1 MDNPMGH
8 RTSAS
13 LPASLPAP
21 LPAPLQCARRRWR
34 ARGLAPYI
42 VLALLMV
49 LLGLANYSLLGWP
62 LWSGVGAALIAGLG
76 AWLDRRWQP
85 SDRALCALL
94 DARYPQLQD
103 SSALLLE
110 SPESLPPLARLQQ
123 QRTCAALEQLMA
135 GGALQ
140 HFQPQGWRPAIR
152 LTLVLCLAVLLAP
165 VMVSIS
171 ELLVDKPGSAQG
183 ETIPSTQT
191 DEADMPDTIRI
202 RSAQVLVT
210 PPMYTGLPEQQQAL
224 QVSAPENARA
234 QWSVIL
240 SGPAQE
246 LQMQAADAEF
256 DFQPQGEVPTSKW
269 VLERQLTESDFYQL
283 AVTRNGREMLLPAIH
298 NIEVTPDR
306 APQFDFS
313 LPRDSLTLVNSG
325 LASGDAALRVVVTV
339 EDDFHVGDTA
349 LVVTLASGN
358 GENVRFRNERIPL
371 QPVSAD
377 GPRQRFEFQVPV
389 ERFAIEPG
397 DELYWFLETSDN
409 RAPTANVASS
419 QRFILRWQ
427 QEEIFGLSD
436 AEGMAIKVM
445 PEYFRSQRQLIIDT
459 QALLADQ
466 PEISPDEF
474 SKRAESL
481 AHEQNLLRMRYGK
494 FLGEEDSAMEQHD
507 DAGMAPDEPG
517 HEKGHGHSGPGHD
530 SHGDGE
536 SGRHAG
542 ESSGPQQESTR
553 FGDAAG
559 IVASAGHQHDNSE
572 HATLFDPQT
581 KELLRSAL
589 NAMWSSWREL
599 SIVEPQAS
607 LPHQHRALRFIK
619 EVQQASRIYLQRVGF
634 EPPPIDEERRLTG
647 ERDEVAPPPVAAS
660 FDDPDRTRLESTLR
674 SLLAGDIPAEEDIA
688 ALPALLQAA
697 KQSAPQ
703 RVRKHL
709 EVSKALRR
717 FRQDPTCIQ
726 CRRELQA
733 QLYQLLP
740 SPAAAPSL
748 PATGDSNGSY
758 ADWMR
763 AANTRN
769 GQAEQSGETP

>member
-1 MDNPMGH
+1 MGNPMAHGP
-8 RTSAS
+8 SA
-13 LPASLPAP
+13 PLPAP
-21 LPAPLQCARRRWR
+21 LPAPLHCARRRWR
-34 ARGLAPYI
+34 ARGLTPYI

-49 LLGLANYSLLGWP
+49 LLGLGSYSLLGWP
-62 LWSGVGAALIAGLG
+62 LWGGVGAALITGLG

-103 SSALLLE
+103 STALLLE
-110 SPESLPPLARLQQ
+110 PPESLPPLARLQQ
-123 QRTCAALEQLMA
+123 QRACTALEQLMA

-152 LTLVLCLAVLLAP
+152 LTLILSLAVLLAP
-165 VMVSIS
+165 VMVSIFAQWM
-171 ELLVDKPGSAQG
+171 DKPGDGQG
-183 ETIPSTQT
+183 ETVASAQT

-210 PPMYTGLPEQQQAL
+210 PPVYTGLPQRQQAL

-234 QWSVIL
+234 QWLVIL
-240 SGPAQE
+240 SDPAEE

-256 DFQPQGEVPTSKW
+256 DFHPQGEVPTNQW

-283 AVTRNGREMLLPAIH
+283 AVTRNGREMLLPEIH

-313 LPRDSLTLVNSG
+313 LPRDSLTLVNSE
-325 LASGDAALRVVVTV
+325 LASGDASLRVVATV

-358 GENVRFRNERIPL
+358 GENVRFRNERILL

-377 GPRQRFEFQVPV
+377 GSRQRFEFQVPV

-459 QALLADQ
+459 EALLADK

-474 SKRAESL
+474 RKRAESL
-481 AHEQNLLRMRYGK
+481 AYEQNLLRMRYGK
-494 FLGEEDSAMEQHD
+494 FLGEEDSAMEQQD
-507 DAGMAPDEPG
+507 DSGMAHRD
-517 HEKGHGHSGPGHD
+517 GPGHD
-530 SHGDGE
+530 EGHADAGPGHDEHGGGKSDG
-536 SGRHAG
+536 HAG
-542 ESSGPQQESTR
+542 ESSGPQQESAR

-607 LPHQHRALRFIK
+607 LPHQHLALRYIK

-647 ERDEVAPPPVAAS
+647 ERDEVTPPQVAAS
-660 FDDPDRTRLESTLR
+660 FDAPDRTRLESILR
-674 SLLAGDIPAEEDIA
+674 SLLAGDTPTEEDLA
-688 ALPALLQAA
+688 DLPALLQAA
-697 KQSAPQ
+697 QQSAPQ
-703 RVRKHL
+703 LPGEHL
-709 EVSKALRR
+709 EISKALRR
-717 FRQDPTCIQ
+717 FRQDPACIQ
-726 CRRELQA
+726 CRRQLQA

-740 SPAAAPSL
+740 PPTAAPSV
-748 PATGDSNGSY
+748 PVTGDSNGSY
-758 ADWMR
+758 TDWMR
-763 AANTRN
+763 AANTRK
-769 GQAEQSGETP
+769 GQAGQSGEMR